1 MSSHP
6 DFNIVVNLLNNI
18 SIYPIISQCS
28 YRFPIWTPSEYIN
41 LFPVLHSLKL
51 FLNCSQT
58 VLVTHVLHA
67 LRVSN
72 SISTGAKTTT
82 SNMSRVG
89 WREARDG
96 SAAWGSA
103 KKRRLCGEG
112 SHGGQ
117 YLRGS
122 HLVLNRRQ
130 RKRTA
135 VAIEDEDATLNSC
148 CRHQQHP
155 SKPVV
160 QLTAQPQRVRTW
172 ECGSEKHLMMG
183 LLVHYFD

>member
-103 KKRRLCGEG
+103 KNRRLCGEG

-135 VAIEDEDATLNSC
+135 VAIEGWGRYTQQLLSTSTTSVETRGTTYRAT
-148 CRHQQHP
+148 
-155 SKPVV
+155 
-160 QLTAQPQRVRTW
+160 TASSDLGMW
-172 ECGSEKHLMMG
+172 
-183 LLVHYFD
+183 